1 MPKVSIVIPTYNVES
16 YLRECLDSVVNQTLK
31 DIEIICVND
40 GSTDNS
46 LQIIQEYAAKD
57 DRIKVIDKPNSGYGH
72 SMNVGID
79 NATGE
84 YLGIVEPDDYI
95 TLNMYETLY
104 NKAKELDLDFIKSDF
119 CRFVGDSENRKFTYN
134 RLDRTGN
141 YYNKIVNIQ
150 DDLKPFNFIMN
161 TWSGIYNLSFLRK
174 YNIRHNE
181 TPGASFQ
188 DNGFWFQTFM
198 NSTKAYFLDQP
209 FYMNRRD
216 NPNSSVK
223 NKAKVYCMCE
233 EYDYIRNIIDKN
245 SDFGKFI
252 PVYQYK
258 RYCNY
263 LFTLNRIDKKFK
275 KEFIKKFSKDFK
287 LAMQNNEID
296 KSLFGDRE
304 YQNLELIINNS
315 DKFYRKHLQKLSLF
329 EKIFSIKNQDIHK
342 IITICGLRIKIK
354 NKKLIEKQKADE
366 IKNILQNINNNYES
380 LKKNLGAI
388 INSNKEILTAQI
400 FNNLILQKEWIKNKE
415 FIPTKGAATYSFLY
429 ILLLILEKIQPKN
442 ILELGLGQT
451 TILTTQYAKYKNP
464 DAILSVIDH
473 DEAWINAM
481 SEQLPTAENIK
492 IIKRDLEQFSL
503 NNTQNDKYYNLQEI
517 TSDKKFDFIIIDGP
531 YGFDRLYPRTNILD
545 LIPNNLAEDFVIIL
559 DDAERVGEQNTA
571 KLIFEK
577 LDENNIQYY
586 KFYQRATKSQLVITS
601 EKYKFISFY

>member
-1 MPKVSIVIPTYNVES
+1 MLP
-16 YLRECLDSVVNQTLK
+16 
-31 DIEIICVND
+31 IEN
-40 GSTDNS
+40 
-46 LQIIQEYAAKD
+46 
-57 DRIKVIDKPNSGYGH
+57 
-72 SMNVGID
+72 
-79 NATGE
+79 
-84 YLGIVEPDDYI
+84 
-95 TLNMYETLY
+95 
-104 NKAKELDLDFIKSDF
+104 
-119 CRFVGDSENRKFTYN
+119 
-134 RLDRTGN
+134 
-141 YYNKIVNIQ
+141 
-150 DDLKPFNFIMN
+150 
-161 TWSGIYNLSFLRK
+161 
-174 YNIRHNE
+174 
-181 TPGASFQ
+181 
-188 DNGFWFQTFM
+188 
-198 NSTKAYFLDQP
+198 
-209 FYMNRRD
+209 
-216 NPNSSVK
+216 
-223 NKAKVYCMCE
+223 
-233 EYDYIRNIIDKN
+233 
-245 SDFGKFI
+245 
-252 PVYQYK
+252 
-258 RYCNY
+258 
-263 LFTLNRIDKKFK
+263 
-275 KEFIKKFSKDFK
+275 
-287 LAMQNNEID
+287 
-296 KSLFGDRE
+296 
-304 YQNLELIINNS
+304 
-315 DKFYRKHLQKLSLF
+315 
-329 EKIFSIKNQDIHK
+329 IFSIKNKDIHK
-342 IITICGLRIKIK
+342 IITICGLKIKLK

-442 ILELGLGQT
+442 ILEFGLGQT
-451 TILTTQYAKYKNP
+451 TVLTTQYAKYKNP